1 MHTIGERIA
10 HVIEDA
16 KVKKVQ
22 FAEKI
27 GVDQSY
33 ISQLVSGKRMPSDR
47 TIRDICKFYNV
58 RESWLRDG
66 IEPMRLDDASGEELS
81 SIWAELE
88 KKDDVLIK
96 AIVTT
101 YWKLE
106 EKDKAAVRKLVD
118 RFVEEMNKKKSPG
131 N

>member
-1 MHTIGERIA
+1 MNTIGERIA
-10 HVIEDA
+10 QVIEEA

-47 TIRDICKFYNV
+47 TIRDICNAYNV
-58 RESWLRDG
+58 REQWLKDG
-66 IEPMRLDDASGEELS
+66 IEPMRPDDAFGQELS
-81 SIWAELE
+81 NIWAEIE
-88 KKDDVLIK
+88 KADDTLVK
-96 AIVTT
+96 AIVTS

-118 RFVEEMNKKKSPG
+118 RFVEEMSKKKNPG
-131 N
+131 I

>member
-1 MHTIGERIA
+1 MSTIGERIA
-10 HVIEDA
+10 QVIEEE

-33 ISQLVSGKRMPSDR
+33 ISQLVSGKRTPSDR
-47 TIRDICKFYNV
+47 TIRDICKAYNV
-58 RESWLRDG
+58 REPWLKDG
-66 IEPMRLDDASGEELS
+66 IEPMRTDDADGQELS
-81 SIWAELE
+81 DIWAEIE
-88 KKDDVLIK
+88 KTDDVLIK
-96 AIVTT
+96 AIVKA
-101 YWKLE
+101 YWKLD

-131 N
+131 G